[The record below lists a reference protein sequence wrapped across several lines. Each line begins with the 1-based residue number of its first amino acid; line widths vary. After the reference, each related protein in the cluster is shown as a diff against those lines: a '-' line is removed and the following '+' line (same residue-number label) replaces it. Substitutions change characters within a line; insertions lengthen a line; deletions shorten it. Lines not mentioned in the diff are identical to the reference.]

1 MLPSP
6 PAASGSRK
14 SRPVLLVAALAAV
27 GLFGCTPNPSSQSA
41 GPASSSSDGTSSFG
55 AYLAGTAAAAAGDF
69 GVAAHYLERALSD
82 DPQNVEL
89 LRETFTVETGE
100 GNIPRSL
107 DLARRLIA
115 VEPDFTVADMVLAV
129 EDIKAGRL
137 DAGDKR
143 LAALPATGLNNL
155 LVPLSR
161 AWIAA
166 GQKNKD
172 AAIEFMKPLSTV
184 SAFQTLYNLHLG
196 LMMDLIGDQ
205 QEAQARFD
213 AMFNAD
219 SQPPFRVIEL
229 VGNYY
234 ERHGQ
239 ADRARQLYN
248 DFQTHNPDNV
258 LLSVAF
264 QRLTSGTI
272 PHASVASLRDGLAE
286 AIFDIAF
293 IVQHERPGDQL
304 ALVYN
309 RVALSLKPDFP
320 MGEMLLA
327 DILETANREKEAIA
341 IYQQVSPD
349 SPFRWSARLRAAG
362 AEDAAGE
369 TDRAVAELQQ
379 MSVEAPERAD
389 ALAELGDILRSHE
402 RFAEAAVAYDTA
414 ISRLP
419 KIEKRD
425 WPLLF
430 NRAIAFERNHQIPQ
444 AVADLEHTLQL
455 QPDEPYVLNYLGYV
469 WVEKGINLPR
479 ARQMIEKA
487 VTLKPN
493 DGSIVDSLGWA
504 CYQQGQFKDAVR
516 FLERAAELRP
526 HDPTINDHLGD
537 AYWQVGRH
545 AEAHTQWQRALSFDA
560 DPPLRAAIAHKLE
573 SGATKPKSA
582 EQHL

>member
-1 MLPSP
+1 MPPSP
-6 PAASGSRK
+6 FLPLCSHRL
-14 SRPVLLVAALAAV
+14 RPVLLVAALAV
-27 GLFGCTPNPSSQSA
+27 IGLAGCVPNPGAQPTA
-41 GPASSSSDGTSSFG
+41 ATASNDDGTSSFG
-55 AYLAGTAAAAAGDF
+55 AYLAGTAAAEAGDF
-69 GVAAHYLERALSD
+69 GVASHYLERALSD
-82 DPQNVEL
+82 DPQNLEL
-89 LRETFTVETGE
+89 LRQTFTVETGE
-100 GNIPRSL
+100 GNIARSVE
-107 DLARRLIA
+107 LARRLIA
-115 VEPDFTVADMVLAV
+115 VEPDFTVAELVLAV
-129 EDIKAGRL
+129 EEIKAGKLEASDQRL
-137 DAGDKR
+137 G
-143 LAALPATGLNNL
+143 ALPGTGLNNL
-155 LVPLSR
+155 LVPISR

-166 GQKNKD
+166 GRKDKD
-172 AAIEFMKPLSTV
+172 AATADMQPLSTV
-184 SAFQTLYNLHLG
+184 AAFQTLYNLHLG

-205 QEAQARFD
+205 DAAQARFD
-213 AMFNAD
+213 AIFSAD
-219 SQPPFRVIEL
+219 AQPPFRVIEL

-258 LLSVAF
+258 LLSTAF
-264 QRLTSGTI
+264 QRLTSGTV
-272 PHASVASLRDGLAE
+272 PRASVATLGDGLAE
-286 AIFDIAF
+286 AVFDIAF

-304 ALVYN
+304 ALVYD
-309 RVALSLKPDFP
+309 RIALSLKPDFP

-327 DILETANREKEAIA
+327 DILETANRERDAIA
-341 IYQQVSPD
+341 VYRQIRPD
-349 SPFRWSARLRAAG
+349 SPFGWSARLRAAG
-362 AEDAAGE
+362 AEDASGD

-402 RFAEAAVAYDTA
+402 RFAESAVAYDTA

-419 KIEKRD
+419 HVEKRD

-430 NRAIAFERNHQIPQ
+430 SRAIAFERNNQIPQ
-444 AVADLEHTLQL
+444 AVADLEHALQL

-487 VTLKPN
+487 VTLRPN

-504 CYQQGQFKDAVR
+504 CYQEGKFSDAVR

-537 AYWQVGRH
+537 AYWQVGRR

-573 SGATKPKSA
+573 SGAAKPKSA